1 MFDHSY
7 FLQGI
12 IGMVISLIN
21 AYTLVVF
28 AAVVV
33 SWLSPN
39 PYNPIVRFL
48 RAVTE
53 PALAR
58 LRPYVPKALWSTGLD
73 FTPLF
78 LILLLQ
84 VVIWLLSSI
93 RL

>member
-1 MFDHSY
+1 MFDHSH

-58 LRPYVPKALWSTGLD
+58 LRPYVPNVLWSTGLD